1 MAIDSYIL
9 GDNFTKLREEKG
21 FTRQQLAHKLC
32 CSKFQIQEI
41 EEGGQSSFYNESQK
55 LVTAKKMAKLLGLS
69 DELAFTTAPPD
80 IKAELGIHQFYGN
93 ENRPLPI
100 TNTSWRFVGT
110 GVVIAALFAYCMWGI
125 FLADLPQS
133 VRMVIEPKSQIVA
146 NPQVESET
154 ALAINEAHYSETVE
168 NAPLVVTDPCQ
179 MTYQYTNAFVPA
191 YANFAGNFVVFVS
204 KEEQTVCVLDGKGEK
219 QLVKIVPGQNKVA
232 SGIGPFTIVG
242 QHLAQIDTYFQGWKV
257 TNLSTQTDSII
268 LKETPVQTTSESQK
282 PALVNQAK
290 ETATSESNGFSRVLS
305 SGSATTSS
313 VSSTNYLGQE
323 LNKGT
328 LPKDDR
334 SVVTPDKA
342 VLPE

>member
-9 GDNFTKLREEKG
+9 GENFTKLREEKG

-80 IKAELGIHQFYGN
+80 IKAELGIHHFYGN

-110 GVVIAALFAYCMWGI
+110 GVLIAALFAYSMWGI
-125 FLADLPQS
+125 FSADLPQS

-154 ALAINEAHYSETVE
+154 ALAINEAHNSETVE

-219 QLVKIVPGQNKVA
+219 QLVKIVPGQNKVV

-257 TNLSTQTDSII
+257 TNLSTQTDSLI

-282 PALVNQAK
+282 PALVNQTK
-290 ETATSESNGFSRVLS
+290 ETVTSESNGFSRVLS

-323 LNKGT
+323 VNKGT
-328 LPKDDR
+328 LLKDDR

>member
-69 DELAFTTAPPD
+69 DELAFTTTPLN
-80 IKAELGIHQFYGN
+80 IKAELGIHHFYGN

-100 TNTSWRFVGT
+100 TNSSWRYIGT
-110 GVVIAALFAYCMWGI
+110 GVVIATLFAYSMWGI
-125 FLADLPQS
+125 LSADLPQS
-133 VRMVIEPKSQIVA
+133 VSMVTETKNQIVA
-146 NPQVESET
+146 NPELESEI
-154 ALAINEAHYSETVE
+154 ALAINEAHNSEIVE
-168 NAPLVVTDPCQ
+168 KAPLFITDPCQ
-179 MTYQYTNAFVPA
+179 MTYQYTNAFVPLR
-191 YANFAGNFVVFVS
+191 ANFSGNFVVFVS
-204 KEEQTVCVLDGKGEK
+204 KEEQAVCVLDGKGEK
-219 QLVKIVPGQNKVA
+219 QLVKIVPGQNKVV

-268 LKETPVQTTSESQK
+268 LKETPVQTAAESQK
-282 PALVNQAK
+282 PALVNQTK
-290 ETATSESNGFSRVLS
+290 ETVTTESNGFSRAFS

-313 VSSTNYLGQE
+313 VSSTNYSGQE
-323 LNKGT
+323 VNKGT

-334 SVVTPDKA
+334 SIVTPEKA